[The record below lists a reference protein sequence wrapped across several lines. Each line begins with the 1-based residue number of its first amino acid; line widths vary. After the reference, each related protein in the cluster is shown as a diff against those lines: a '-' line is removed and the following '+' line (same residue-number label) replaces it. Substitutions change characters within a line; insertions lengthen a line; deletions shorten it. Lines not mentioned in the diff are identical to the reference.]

1 MYNQYVV
8 AYRVVN
14 NTFWKYCQYQY
25 QYFFHK
31 VLAIP
36 IPIPILSN
44 QYKYTNIINIVL
56 LHLLIIKSSNW
67 VCKCPLKYCRYSY
80 FILLAEYS
88 LVFKT
93 QKFAQRKNSIISKC
107 SLLSLAHWTLNTRT
121 QVICLPK
128 AYHNVFLQV
137 LSWFIMARNPLS
149 VTCGTFH
156 ATVQRIRVGS
166 CRSDVLKKSFS
177 AQPLDD

>member
-1 MYNQYVV
+1 MWLPTGLLTILSESI
-8 AYRVVN
+8 A
-14 NTFWKYCQYQY
+14 NTNTNIWFKKYCQYQY

-31 VLAIP
+31 VLA

-56 LHLLIIKSSNW
+56 LHLLITKSSNW

-80 FILLAEYS
+80 YCSLLAEYS

-107 SLLSLAHWTLNTRT
+107 SLLSLARRGENTLPPNENSLSTAALAGRPVFS
-121 QVICLPK
+121 VI
-128 AYHNVFLQV
+128 N
-137 LSWFIMARNPLS
+137 
-149 VTCGTFH
+149 
-156 ATVQRIRVGS
+156 
-166 CRSDVLKKSFS
+166 SFRMFG
-177 AQPLDD
+177 